1 MDNKLNQHAVN
12 ELTVQLN
19 FLHETMRYTAAMLA
33 EYGIE
38 DKASEVAGAA
48 DMVVDWINGIRED
61 CE

>member
-1 MDNKLNQHAVN
+1 MKRQEVD

-38 DKASEVAGAA
+38 DKAEEVAGAA

>member
-1 MDNKLNQHAVN
+1 MDNKLNQHAVD
-12 ELTVQLN
+12 ELTVQLS
-19 FLHETMRYTAAMLA
+19 FLYETMRYTAAMLS